1 MIGAID
7 DSIAECARNR
17 TVPLA
22 PPEEAAV
29 DAADAAP
36 AADPDE
42 LELDELP
49 HPEAMSAKAIRS
61 ANAAD
66 ARKRK

>member
-1 MIGAID
+1 M
-7 DSIAECARNR
+7 
-17 TVPLA
+17 PLA